1 MDIRPN
7 DETPS
12 SLLHSEKKLHGSG
25 ASSLGCPVYGARA
38 GVTLCSVPGSVAV
51 QIGLSF
57 CLAWDDIPRLIFAL
71 TAGQ

>member
-1 MDIRPN
+1 MDIRPG

-25 ASSLGCPVYGARA
+25 ASSLGRLVYGVRA
-38 GVTLCSVPGSVAV
+38 GLTPCSVPGNVVVHIRFS
-51 QIGLSF
+51 L
-57 CLAWDDIPRLIFAL
+57 CLAWDVHRLIFAL